1 MQATRYLITH
11 SRPFLLPG
19 SQLIGW
25 GMIQT
30 GQRLTIGADGNTIP
44 ISVGT
49 AAE

>member
-1 MQATRYLITH
+1 
-11 SRPFLLPG
+11 
-19 SQLIGW
+19 
-25 GMIQT
+25 MIQT